1 MISKMLRI
9 SLLIS
14 TFFMF
19 ACTQPPF
26 TPSKVEQT
34 KAYTQVIAEYIKA
47 VSTPDQLQ
55 FDTLFIGDHP
65 DLPQIEF
72 PETIESKKIILM
84 DIEKPEEKLV
94 NNASYV
100 LINIAEQKFTE
111 DRVEFILVTFHQGNH
126 PQHNCYIDLTYN
138 ATKNTYEL
146 DKKIVFEYPYAK
158 K

>member
-1 MISKMLRI
+1 
-9 SLLIS
+9 
-14 TFFMF
+14 MF
-19 ACTQPPF
+19 ACRQPPF
-26 TPSKVEQT
+26 TPSKAEQT
-34 KAYTQVIAEYIKA
+34 KAYSQVIAEYIKA

-65 DLPQIEF
+65 DLPEIEF

-84 DIEKPEEKLV
+84 DIENPEEKLV

-138 ATKNTYEL
+138 ATKSNYEL
-146 DKKIVFEYPYAK
+146 AKKIVFEYPYAK

>member
-1 MISKMLRI
+1 MFRI
-9 SLLIS
+9 SLLLS
-14 TFFMF
+14 TFFIF
-19 ACTQPPF
+19 ACRQSPF
-26 TPSKVEQT
+26 TPSKEEQT
-34 KAYTQVIAEYIKA
+34 KAYSQVITEYIKA
-47 VSTPDQLQ
+47 VSTPDQLH
-55 FDTLFIGDHP
+55 FDTLFVGHHP
-65 DLPQIEF
+65 DFPQIEF

-126 PQHNCYIDLTYN
+126 PQHNCYINLTYN
-138 ATKNTYEL
+138 APKSTYEL